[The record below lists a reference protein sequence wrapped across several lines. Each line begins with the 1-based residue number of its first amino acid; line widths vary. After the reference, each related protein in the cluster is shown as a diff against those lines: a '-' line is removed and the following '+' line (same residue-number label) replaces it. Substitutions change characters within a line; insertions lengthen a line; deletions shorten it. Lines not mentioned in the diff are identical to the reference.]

1 MLTARYPTKSAR
13 TEDQNCLAP
22 PSETIRQPS
31 AYIRMKNVHLSLIT
45 ACGIQAAGP
54 CWTRSRGQNTPI
66 CMQVRLPIILRGC
79 IFPRI
84 ELRCPQYVQYYIIK
98 AQQPCKCHISPLS
111 IFLSVPQ
118 NDGEAFP
125 SVVVCLPLESRVW
138 VAPSKTSDF
147 PVQELFGI
155 YSTDSI
161 VAIWFILLPD
171 IRPRGWVD
179 SMVHRSRRGIS

>member
-13 TEDQNCLAP
+13 TENQNCLAP

-31 AYIRMKNVHLSLIT
+31 AHMRMKNIHLSSYYGLWHSS
-45 ACGIQAAGP
+45 CRSMLDSVAGP
-54 CWTRSRGQNTPI
+54 EYTNLYAGAPTNNPS
-66 CMQVRLPIILRGC
+66 GC

-98 AQQPCKCHISPLS
+98 AQQPYKCYIAPLS
-111 IFLSVPQ
+111 KILSVPQ